1 MQMQFPIKK
10 LRKLCRYKICI
21 YCEPAFICKSRLTKQ
36 IIKKRTG
43 KMEADNKRVELYGL
57 KHIAFIMD
65 GNGRWA
71 ETHGK
76 PREYGHK
83 IGARVFREIVK
94 YCRLIGIEYVT
105 VYAFS
110 TENWKR
116 PRREIESIM
125 KLLNTYLD
133 DCNKEM
139 DKNDIS
145 VRFIG
150 DISVLDEKLK
160 RKIEKI
166 ENNTENKKLT
176 LNIALNYG
184 GRDELVAVYNN
195 LLKLGVE
202 KITEKDIESAL
213 YTAGC
218 PDPDMIVRT
227 AGEYRLSNFLLWQA
241 SYSEFYFTDVLWPD
255 MTSADVDAAIAEYG
269 RRRRKFGGI

>member
-1 MQMQFPIKK
+1 METDKK
-10 LRKLCRYKICI
+10 I
-21 YCEPAFICKSRLTKQ
+21 
-36 IIKKRTG
+36 
-43 KMEADNKRVELYGL
+43 DLYGL

-71 ETHGK
+71 KAHGH

-83 IGARVFREIVK
+83 IGARVFRDIVK
-94 YCRLIGIEYVT
+94 YCREIGIKYVT

-116 PRREIESIM
+116 PRREVESIM
-125 KLLNTYLD
+125 MLLDAYLD
-133 DCNKEM
+133 ECGREM
-139 DKNDIS
+139 AKNNIS
-145 VRFIG
+145 FRFIG
-150 DISVLDEKLK
+150 DMEGLNEKLRTK
-160 RKIEKI
+160 IYKIEK
-166 ENNTENKKLT
+166 ETVNNELV

-184 GRDELVAVYNN
+184 GRDELVNAFNK
-195 LLKLGVE
+195 LKQLGLD
-202 KITEKDIESAL
+202 KITEKDISSTL

-255 MTSADVDAAIAEYG
+255 MTSADVDKAIAEYG
-269 RRRRKFGGI
+269 RRKRNFGGV